1 MNDME
6 QLENQLRSW
15 APRRPSAR
23 LERRL
28 FGDQAVVALEG
39 SSSRTIPQHGARFA
53 WLAPAMAGFALICML
68 FNQRPGGTAS
78 SGTNSGHFLAV
89 ISSNQSS
96 YLASGISRQQNR
108 PATDIFESTND
119 NNFTSSVR
127 FLLGPKAQH

>member
-1 MNDME
+1 ME

-23 LERRL
+23 LEGRL
-28 FGDQAVVALEG
+28 FGAQPVVALEG
-39 SSSRTIPQHGARFA
+39 SSSSTMPQQGARFA

-68 FNQRPGGTAS
+68 FNQRPGGTES
-78 SGTNSGHFLAV
+78 GGTNSSHVLAV

-96 YLASGISRQQNR
+96 YLVSGISRPQNR

-119 NNFTSSVR
+119 SSFTSSVR